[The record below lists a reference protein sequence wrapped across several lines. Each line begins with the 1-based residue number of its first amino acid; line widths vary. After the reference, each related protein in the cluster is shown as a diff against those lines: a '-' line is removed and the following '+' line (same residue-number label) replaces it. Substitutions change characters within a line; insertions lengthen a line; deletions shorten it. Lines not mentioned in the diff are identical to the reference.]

1 VRANVFRVHPITDI
15 GGATC
20 PLPIWRPAVFFS
32 NSLPIGTTRTPQKSS
47 RSRRTMNAASL
58 FDRLVGRYMIVVISF
73 SLFPKIGPIPTP
85 ATPGSSGLFSMRRV
99 APQSAHECQLPPPAV
114 ETPRELS
121 ASAKGVTH
129 QYVPEHLELDHEQ
142 PVPGLLG
149 PPQFQWAYPCCAS
162 NYDEQIRP

>member
-1 VRANVFRVHPITDI
+1 MSLLGQSRKNSNRANVFRCSPDNGHSAVT
-15 GGATC
+15 T
-20 PLPIWRPAVFFS
+20 LPTANLAASRIFQM
-32 NSLPIGTTRTPQKSS
+32 PIGKTRTPQKSS
-47 RSRRTMNAASL
+47 RSWRTMNATSL
-58 FDRLVGRYMIVVISF
+58 FDRLVGRYMIVALSF
-73 SLFPKIGPIPTP
+73 SPFPKIGPIPTP
-85 ATPGSSGLFSMRRV
+85 ATPGLSGLFSMRRV

-149 PPQFQWAYPCCAS
+149 PPQFQ
-162 NYDEQIRP
+162 